1 MNMGMAAGILSLVG
15 TQFVRTRM
23 AASIVDLYKMG
34 SGVSQFLDDHFNKMQ
49 SSDNSTIAQ
58 TGRVMEG
65 AKNGFGLGYISTIA
79 IMATGQI
86 LLGNSLDTLGTLATG
101 VTFTNPIA
109 MTCAAFGAIYYGWN
123 ALSAEEKQTI
133 LKKLSDGLEIGV
145 ELIKSIIHFVISK
158 TNEIFSDQNIAEF
171 KIFIKEYASRFGKSL
186 YEVTGKFSDL
196 VKGTAEKVEVLSTKA
211 GEFTSAAVDQA
222 AMSVKEALVKTGDAV
237 ASASDVASEAVKNAF
252 EKAGDT
258 VNEIGNSAKEGIK
271 KKIEST
277 KNDPQDPK

>member
-1 MNMGMAAGILSLVG
+1 MNIGMAAGILSLVG

-34 SGVSQFLDDHFNKMQ
+34 SGVSQFLDDHINKMQ

-58 TGRVMEG
+58 SGRVMEG
-65 AKNGFGLGYISTIA
+65 AKSGFGLGYISTIA

-123 ALSAEEKQTI
+123 ALSADEKLVI

-145 ELIKSIIHFVISK
+145 ELIKSMIHFVISK

-196 VKGTAEKVEVLSTKA
+196 VKGTAEKMDEMTTKA
-211 GEFTSAAVDQA
+211 GEFTTAAVDQA
-222 AMSVKEALVKTGDAV
+222 AMSVKDALVRTGDA
-237 ASASDVASEAVKNAF
+237 ASSASDAASDLIKNAF
-252 EKAGDT
+252 EKAGEA
-258 VNEIGNSAKEGIK
+258 VNKIGNSEAK
-271 KKIEST
+271 KKIENI
-277 KNDPQDPK
+277 KNVPSDPD